1 MPACFLLF
9 TLIVVSTASISGLE
23 LWEWWSGARQQVS
36 SLNSAAVVK
45 QSAAL
50 PSQTDLKAELDWLLQ
65 AVAGVDHL
73 ALRTESFKEKAQIEL
88 SLGLSELA
96 QLWHRRV
103 YERVPVQ
110 YLIGVVPWRHFSLTV
125 SPAVLI
131 PRPETEYL
139 IDLAV
144 AAVQRHPDQQLSLEQ
159 GNWADL
165 GTGSGAIALGLATV
179 FPAAFIHAVDCSSA
193 ALTVAQS
200 NAETAG
206 LVHAP
211 AEPLHERIQFYLG
224 SWLEPLDLLK
234 GNLSGLVANPPYI
247 PTQIVSEL
255 QPEVAWHEPHL
266 ALDGGADGLDCIRQ
280 IISAAPDYLQTGGIL
295 LLEMMAG
302 QASTVMELLRLQ
314 GSYCQIEI
322 HPDLAGIARFALA
335 YRV

>member
-1 MPACFLLF
+1 M
-9 TLIVVSTASISGLE
+9 STSEISGLE
-23 LWEWWSGARQQVS
+23 LWEWWSAIRQQI
-36 SLNSAAVVK
+36 SLLSPAAVTKNSAD
-45 QSAAL
+45 L

-65 AVAGVDHL
+65 DIAGIDSL
-73 ALRTESFKEKAQIEL
+73 ALRTESFKQTQVEL
-88 SLGLSELA
+88 SMRLSELD
-96 QLWHRRV
+96 QLWQRRV

-110 YLIGVVPWRHFSLTV
+110 YLTGIAPWRHFSLTV

-144 AAVQRHPDQQLSLEQ
+144 AAAQRYPEQELALVQ

-179 FPAAFIHAVDCSSA
+179 FPAASIHAVDCSSA
-193 ALTVAQS
+193 ALAIAQS
-200 NAETAG
+200 NAKTLE
-206 LVHAP
+206 LCAP
-211 AEPLHERIQFYLG
+211 PKPPRKPIQFYLG
-224 SWLEPLDLLK
+224 SWLEPLNFLK

-247 PTQIVSEL
+247 PTKVVSEL
-255 QPEVAWHEPHL
+255 EPEVAWHEPHL
-266 ALDGGADGLDCIRQ
+266 ALDGGADGLDYIRQ
-280 IISAAPDYLQTGGIL
+280 IISTAPDYLQTGGIL

-302 QASTVMELLRLQ
+302 QASTVMDLLRLQ
-314 GSYCQIEI
+314 GSYCRIEI